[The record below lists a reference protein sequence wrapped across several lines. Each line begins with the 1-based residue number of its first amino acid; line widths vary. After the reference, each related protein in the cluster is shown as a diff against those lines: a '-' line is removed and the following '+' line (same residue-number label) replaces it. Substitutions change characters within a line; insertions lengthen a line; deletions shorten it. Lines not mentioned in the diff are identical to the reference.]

1 MRRVS
6 ELPSLVLC
14 LVIFAVGCGSSEPG
28 PGAQPG
34 SDAYVPPIEIGGET
48 SETGGDSGPSE
59 DAGPDATTVLPTRSC
74 KTTFSFAPGASVSK
88 VEVAGEWDAFVGRKP
103 LVESG
108 GTWSADVELAPGDY
122 AYKIVVNG
130 DDWRLDPAHG
140 RRKYVGGIENS
151 RVIVEDCKVPKLE
164 VKSFSA
170 KGDGTATI
178 VVQYLDGAEA
188 KGIDPAKITVTVDK
202 TLAKPAAATWDAE
215 TGTGTLSLTGL
226 AKGKYTFTFA
236 AKDATGRA
244 AKPVHVPTWI
254 EDVPF
259 QWNDGPMYFVFTD
272 RFRNGDPGNDAPV
285 AGVDARA
292 NYQGGDF
299 AGVKK
304 AIEEGYFDK
313 LGVRSLWLSPVNA
326 NTSKKGKGFDG
337 RDYSGYHGYWPV
349 EPRDTDPRFGTLA
362 ELKALTH
369 AAHQRG
375 IRVLLDLV
383 SNQVHEDH
391 AYVTAHK
398 GENWFNGDGSCVCGG
413 PGCSWDDRP
422 VDCWFT
428 SYLPDV
434 NWANTATQDAFIAD
448 SIWWLLNVDADG
460 FRVDAVKH
468 MNDVAST
475 ALRTEIRD
483 QLEHGNAEYYLVG
496 ETFTGGDD
504 GGRGLIK
511 KYIGP
516 NALWGQFE
524 FPLFWSIDYAY
535 AQLGGTMKDLDA
547 AVQKS
552 LSWYGPDALMSP
564 FLGNHDVTRFISR
577 AAGHISGDPTN
588 QAWLSPPA
596 APDAD
601 DPYDRMFLA
610 FAFLMGQPGVPL
622 IYNGDEVGTP
632 GTADPDNRRFLKAEA
647 SLSAREKKLLDRV
660 RLVAHARGTHPG
672 LRRGKYTTL
681 LPTPTKDDGDGY
693 VFARGE
699 GKDAAIV
706 AINRGTTNRTV
717 SVPLPSGLGLADG
730 TVLKDLLGG
739 PSVTVSGGAIDV
751 PFTAKGA
758 SLFVQ

>member
-1 MRRVS
+1 MRRV
-6 ELPSLVLC
+6 LPPLVLSLVS
-14 LVIFAVGCGSSEPG
+14 FAAGCGSSEPG
-28 PGAQPG
+28 SAPQPG
-34 SDAYVPPIEIGGET
+34 SDAYVPTIEVGGDDGAPPGET
-48 SETGGDSGPSE
+48 GPSE
-59 DAGPDATTVLPTRSC
+59 DASPDATSSIPTRSC
-74 KTTFSFAPGASVSK
+74 ETDFSFAPGASVSK
-88 VEVAGEWDAFVGRKP
+88 VEVAGEWDDFVGRTP
-103 LVESG
+103 LFESG
-108 GTWSADVELAPGDY
+108 GTWRGELDLSPGDY
-122 AYKIVVNG
+122 AYKLVVNG

-140 RRKYVGGIENS
+140 RRKYVGGVENS
-151 RVIVEDCKVPKLE
+151 RVIVEDCKTPKLE

-170 KGDGTATI
+170 KGDGTVSI
-178 VVQYLDGAEA
+178 VVQYVDGAEA
-188 KGIDPAKITVTVDK
+188 NGVDPARVTVTADK
-202 TLAKPAAATWDAE
+202 SLPKAPTATWDAA
-215 TGTGTLSLTGL
+215 TGTSTLALTGL

-244 AKPVHVPTWI
+244 AKPLHVPTWI

-272 RFRNGDPGNDAPV
+272 RFRNGSAANDAPV

-299 AGVKK
+299 AGVTK
-304 AIEEGYFDK
+304 AIEEGYFDA

-326 NTSKKGKGFDG
+326 NTTKKGKGADG

-349 EPRDTDPRFGTLA
+349 EARDTDPRFGTLA

-369 AAHQRG
+369 AAHQHG

-383 SNQVHEDH
+383 QNQVHQDH
-391 AYVTAHK
+391 AYVTAHSSE
-398 GENWFNGDGSCVCGG
+398 GWFNGDGSCVCGG

-434 NWANTATQDAFIAD
+434 NWTNTATQDAFVED
-448 SIWWLLNVDADG
+448 SLWWLLEADADG

-475 ALRTEIRD
+475 ALRTEIRER
-483 QLEHGNAEYYLVG
+483 LEHGNARYYLVG

-504 GGRGLIK
+504 GGRGLIR
-511 KYIGP
+511 KYVGP
-516 NALWGQFE
+516 NALWGQFD
-524 FPLFWSIDYAY
+524 FPLFWSIDHAY
-535 AQLGGTMKDLDA
+535 AQHGGNMRDLDA

-552 LSWYGPDALMSP
+552 LSGYGPDALMSP
-564 FLGNHDVTRFISR
+564 FLGNHDVTRFLSR
-577 AAGHISGDPTN
+577 AAGNIWSDPTN
-588 QAWLSPPA
+588 QAWASPPP
-596 APDAD
+596 APDSD

-647 SLSAREKKLLDRV
+647 SLSAREKRLLDRV
-660 RLVAHARGTHPG
+660 RVVAHARGTHPG

-681 LPTPTKDDGDGY
+681 LPTPTQDDGDGY

-699 GKDAAIV
+699 GEDAAIV
-706 AINRGTTNRTV
+706 AINRGSTNRV
-717 SVPLPSGLGLADG
+717 VNVAIPAGVGVADG

-739 PSVTVSGGAIDV
+739 PSVTVTGGAIAV

-758 SLFVQ
+758 SLFVK